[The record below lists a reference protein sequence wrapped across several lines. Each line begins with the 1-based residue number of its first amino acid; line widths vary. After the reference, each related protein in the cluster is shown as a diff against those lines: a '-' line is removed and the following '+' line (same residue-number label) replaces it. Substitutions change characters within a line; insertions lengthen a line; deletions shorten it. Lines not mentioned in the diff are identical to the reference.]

1 MGLYKLLPESI
12 KKFLN
17 KKLRNPTNIYQ
28 NVHTKIKIED
38 YHSGLFDKYQ
48 NKFSSSDGHLNF
60 DTNITRF
67 RNYMNCVFAEYSI
80 RNNTS
85 GNFLSVGV
93 SYGTSLKVLT
103 HLLDEKVK
111 NIKYFLIDNYKNVG
125 NAYYNTDI
133 KNVKKDLEDI
143 KNFEFVYLEELL
155 TESSL
160 DKVEGNLIYTHLN
173 TGNFEVE
180 FEFLPRIFNKTK
192 SNGVVIVDNYG
203 FWHKNQQ
210 EKMSEYISKNE
221 KLFKIVL
228 PSLQCVII
236 KF

>member
-1 MGLYKLLPESI
+1 
-12 KKFLN
+12 
-17 KKLRNPTNIYQ
+17 
-28 NVHTKIKIED
+28 
-38 YHSGLFDKYQ
+38 
-48 NKFSSSDGHLNF
+48 
-60 DTNITRF
+60 
-67 RNYMNCVFAEYSI
+67 MNCVFAEYSI

-160 DKVEGNLIYTHLN
+160 DKVEDNLIYTHLN

-180 FEFLPRIFNKTK
+180 FEFLPEIFNKTK
-192 SNGVVIVDNYG
+192 FNGVVIVDNYG
-203 FWHKNQQ
+203 FWHKHQQ
-210 EKMSEYISKNE
+210 EKMNEYISKN
-221 KLFKIVL
+221 KNLFKIVL